1 LATFD
6 SNLMTGSVLSCW
18 HAYDMSIAN
27 VEFRAVSRTDQAIAI
42 EFTVAKCA
50 AIVRAKVF
58 DAIDLGIV
66 PDEHNITIEYLHGLG
81 FSDLK
86 FIEIACELEV
96 VADDRFP
103 YSFTWSR

>member
-1 LATFD
+1 
-6 SNLMTGSVLSCW
+6 
-18 HAYDMSIAN
+18 MSIAH

-42 EFTVAKCA
+42 KFTVAKRA

-66 PDEHNITIEYLHGLG
+66 SYEHNIAIENLHGLG
-81 FSDLK
+81 FSDLE
-86 FIEIACELEV
+86 FIEVACVLEV
-96 VADDRFP
+96 VADNRFP